1 MRPALF
7 APCSIPVPGYKDV
20 PSSAHTRFVLCRYV
34 GRLVTCAVRNFEGKI
49 GFVVEWAE
57 DEGTDFVLAHEVKK
71 ARVFRRLIGKKARVG
86 AESHVDKDDADLLHK
101 TECEVREQKKE
112 RKRRDVPG
120 ACKRNELLG
129 Q

>member
-1 MRPALF
+1 M
-7 APCSIPVPGYKDV
+7 
-20 PSSAHTRFVLCRYV
+20 
-34 GRLVTCAVRNFEGKI
+34 
-49 GFVVEWAE
+49 
-57 DEGTDFVLAHEVKK
+57 LAHEVKK